1 MNTALASW
9 PHQRGLDYL
18 VGAEDVGLIL
28 CSQKQGKSGWV
39 IPTISLNQL
48 DNYIK
53 RSLCLGHGDLDFRN
67 SYSVGSVRI

>member
-1 MNTALASW
+1 M
-9 PHQRGLDYL
+9 
-18 VGAEDVGLIL
+18 GLIL
-28 CSQKQGKSGWV
+28 IAKNKEKVDGV

>member
-1 MNTALASW
+1 M
-9 PHQRGLDYL
+9 
-18 VGAEDVGLIL
+18 GLIL
-28 CSQKQGKSGWV
+28 IAKNKEKVDGV

-53 RSLCLGHGDLDFRN
+53 RPLCLGHGDLDFRN